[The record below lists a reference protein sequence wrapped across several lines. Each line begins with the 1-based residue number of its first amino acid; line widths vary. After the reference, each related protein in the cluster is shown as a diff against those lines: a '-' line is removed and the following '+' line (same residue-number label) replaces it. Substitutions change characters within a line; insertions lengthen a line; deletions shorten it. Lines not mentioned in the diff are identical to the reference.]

1 MKVSILSRK
10 KVDGKTY
17 RELSCG
23 HEQVETSGGK
33 SHLFTEAHCKACGPG
48 APKAAKPRVKA
59 APKPKPVAILKPKPE
74 GASATVRAP
83 SKSKVEVRCSQPKL
97 HEAEFSRCKAKCL
110 TCHQWVCGKCEGSNL
125 RLGSR
130 AVPCDRCWL
139 SGEGLTAL
147 LVRPPRSKSTPVVLP
162 VLVPPAEIQVAV

>member
-1 MKVSILSRK
+1 MKVRILSRK

-23 HEQVETSGGK
+23 HEQLETSGGK
-33 SHLFTEAHCKACGPG
+33 SHLFTEAHCKVCGPG
-48 APKAAKPRVKA
+48 VPKAAKPRVKA
-59 APKPKPVAILKPKPE
+59 PPRPKLEGVPVVLK
-74 GASATVRAP
+74 AS
-83 SKSKVEVRCSQPKL
+83 SKTKVEVRCSVPTQ
-97 HEAEFSRCKAKCL
+97 HEAEFARCKAKCL

-139 SGEGLTAL
+139 KGEGTTAL
-147 LVRPPRSKSTPVVLP
+147 LVRVPRTRPVPVVEPVPVLP
-162 VLVPPAEIQVAV
+162 VEIQVAV